1 MNLVTHNVYI
11 SDICFIEASKT
22 YLEAVGK
29 PKWSPNKKE
38 KGKEDS
44 KTYKSYNMLLLVF
57 VKVDWGRNITVLNI
71 KD

>member
-1 MNLVTHNVYI
+1 M
-11 SDICFIEASKT
+11 D
-22 YLEAVGK
+22 
-29 PKWSPNKKE
+29 PKQKE